1 MFFKKN
7 KVIDER
13 IQKRSNEL
21 SAQMFPICVILELV
35 FLIIKISL
43 RLPIIVYLLDICI
56 LAVSLVVWLAGEIR
70 YGTLSVK
77 EKDDILKELSNKA
90 KMQAFMAMFKVL
102 GIGELLYIILV
113 DKEYF
118 FWVLSYFACW
128 FPVALYI
135 TIKSVSEGLIIFG
148 SKKKE
153 KNIKKDL
160 AVRTFIGSI
169 FFGLFMGYDRYIQKG
184 VFNPK
189 GLIAVPLLAAGWG
202 IPFYLIFVVI
212 MKIAEKNAD
221 KKVEKVDIAD
231 EK

>member
-21 SAQMFPICVILELV
+21 SAQMFPVCVILELV

-56 LAVSLVVWLAGEIR
+56 LAVGLVVWLAGEIR

-90 KMQAFMAMFKVL
+90 KMQAFMAMFKVI
-102 GIGELLYIILV
+102 GIGELLYIIFV
-113 DKEYF
+113 DKEYY

-128 FPVALYI
+128 LPGALYI

-153 KNIKKDL
+153 KNTKKEL

-169 FFGLFMGYDRYIQKG
+169 FFGLIMGYDRYIHEG

-202 IPFYLIFVVI
+202 IPFYLIFVAI